1 MLWKNRIPVRQAS
14 SGAEALEMLQQA
26 PADIVL
32 TDLRMPGMNGEELAG
47 LIRANPALRH
57 TKVAA
62 LTADILFNDEQ
73 EKLFDAILLKP
84 ITQKALCTTLAKLTE

>member
-1 MLWKNRIPVRQAS
+1 
-14 SGAEALEMLQQA
+14 MLQQA

-32 TDLRMPGMNGEELAG
+32 TDLRMPGMSGKELAEQ
-47 LIRANPALRH
+47 IRANPDLRQ
-57 TKVAA
+57 TKIAA

-84 ITQKALCTTLAKLTE
+84 ITQKALCATLTKLTE